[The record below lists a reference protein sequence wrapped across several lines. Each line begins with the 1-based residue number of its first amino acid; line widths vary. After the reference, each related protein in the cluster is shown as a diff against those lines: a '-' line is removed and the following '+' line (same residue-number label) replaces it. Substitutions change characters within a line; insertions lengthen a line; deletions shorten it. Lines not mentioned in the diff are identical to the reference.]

1 MESSKSPTSE
11 VPAGVDAASVT
22 RYREFVAKAQ
32 GSVDYWVSG
41 PITEFIEDVWRLMEE
56 QKVSRAELARRLGT
70 SRAYVTKLLGGN
82 ANFTL
87 QTMTKV
93 AMALGSTIHVHVADQ
108 QALTRWIDEHPASE
122 PDSLAVPAQA
132 AGRS

>member
-1 MESSKSPTSE
+1 MASSKSPTPE
-11 VPAGVDAASVT
+11 PPDGLDPASVE
-22 RYREFVAKAQ
+22 RFRRFVQEAQ
-32 GSVDYWVSG
+32 SSVNYWVDV
-41 PITEFIEDVWRLMEE
+41 PITEFAEDVWRLMEE

-93 AMALGSTIHVHVADQ
+93 AMALGAQVHVHVADRD
-108 QALTRWIDEHPASE
+108 ALTRWIDEM
-122 PDSLAVPAQA
+122 PAQKEQA
-132 AGRS
+132 AAPATARSA